1 MSLFFFT
8 LGDMAIV
15 TNGVIKKQ
23 QKTPPGVIALAKKYR
38 ADYERRF
45 GK

>member
-1 MSLFFFT
+1 V
-8 LGDMAIV
+8 GDTAIV
-15 TNGVIKKQ
+15 TNGIVKKE

-38 ADYERRF
+38 ADYERRY